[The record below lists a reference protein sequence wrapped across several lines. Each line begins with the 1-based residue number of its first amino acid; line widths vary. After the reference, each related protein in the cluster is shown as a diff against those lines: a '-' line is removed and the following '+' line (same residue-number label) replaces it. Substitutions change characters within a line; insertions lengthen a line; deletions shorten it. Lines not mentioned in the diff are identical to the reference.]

1 MSYGACAV
9 VGSGGTLR
17 NAHHGREIDA
27 HDAVIRFNLAPTGG
41 EWLEAVGSRSTFR
54 LFNGQSR
61 SRHTLVRANTSHEL
75 LYCPFDKWLG
85 KCILSAVSFRTSTT
99 STRVGVGA
107 SRPLPWLMVNPV
119 LIWQAAQLQHAHGG
133 RHVRMVS
140 TGLLGVVLALA
151 MCETVSLYGFGNQSA
166 AAALATGVSAST
178 CGHYWECS
186 RNQSRYFGGKAGY
199 HDWKA
204 QWRVV
209 QHFVDAGAVR
219 FVGNSL

>member
-99 STRVGVGA
+99 STRVG
-107 SRPLPWLMVNPV
+107 
-119 LIWQAAQLQHAHGG
+119 AAQLQHAHGG